1 MELFQQKNGVLIDL
15 HSKENSIMVEAVSLT
30 STFPFVIGYRIFAE
44 SAIDSDFTTLL
55 KRIKSVSGKPVIYDH
70 RKIGLEQPGN
80 YNEKLLLKIK
90 TAGADAVLI
99 FPLAGQT
106 GSGFNPGFL
115 CQDRVVAYYNR
126 GSFLHWFF
134 LEEGGYV
141 DSDIQQKI
149 YLDAAT
155 AGVSHFM
162 MSCNRIERMKIYC
175 HQLGAIVG
183 QLKVFFTAIDS
194 SECENLPDIGNQ
206 IKQYKIYAVFG
217 EEFKSKDT
225 YLNDLNRFWE
235 SFQKKLEI

>member
-99 FPLAGQT
+99 FPLAGKLALDSILDSCAKIGLLPIIT
-106 GSGFNPGFL
+106 GDLSYTG
-115 CQDRVVAYYNR
+115 
-126 GSFLHWFF
+126 FF

-194 SECENLPDIGNQ
+194 SECENLPDICNQ

-217 EEFKSKDT
+217 EEFNSKDT